1 MEADSYWTVQLSV
14 ILTQTLPPQTW
25 AQSRPPFISKLFSPH
40 FTTRHTAADGPGFV
54 PAIVTLRFWSF
65 VCVCVF
71 STVQS
76 LTLFGVSPGQ
86 SLTSWRWWNNNSSLY
101 WKPFVGVFVSS
112 AVSLRW
118 SACPGDSSACGTW
131 RCPASRSVC
140 RRSRRWSCSA
150 PQTCV
155 SSCASSATPAGD
167 TGSRRFH
174 TWPGRLW
181 VIYIYGVNIFV
192 VFFSDRRSAVTY
204 CSGVS
209 PVCVRLWT
217 SRWFFLLNDFPHV
230 SQMKSLTPVVTT
242 HLSVIWISMITSQ
255 VTCWIL
261 AVSWFE
267 YLKKKKKNHTW
278 I

>member
-1 MEADSYWTVQLSV
+1 MTSDGSRLLLDSPAVSHSNTDPPPHPTDLSSDQASIHFQTVFPTFHHQTHCSRRAGIRTHDRHIT
-14 ILTQTLPPQTW
+14 ILII
-25 AQSRPPFISKLFSPH
+25 R
-40 FTTRHTAADGPGFV
+40 
-54 PAIVTLRFWSF
+54 
-65 VCVCVF
+65 VCVC
-71 STVQS
+71 SAQLLQS
-76 LTLFGVSPGQ
+76 LTLIGVSPGQ

-101 WKPFVGVFVSS
+101 WKPFVGVFVGS

-174 TWPGRLW
+174 TWPGGLW

-192 VFFSDRRSAVTY
+192 VFFLTGALRWLTAAAFLPCASVCEPPDDSSSWMISHTSHRWNPSPLSLQHTSVSFEFQWLHHRSRAE
-204 CSGVS
+204 
-209 PVCVRLWT
+209 
-217 SRWFFLLNDFPHV
+217 FLQRHDLN
-230 SQMKSLTPVVTT
+230 T
-242 HLSVIWISMITSQ
+242 
-255 VTCWIL
+255 
-261 AVSWFE
+261 
-267 YLKKKKKNHTW
+267 
-278 I
+278 